1 MSASSTRAATA
12 GPSPPIMEE
21 LKAKAKKA
29 GLWNM
34 FLPKKHFPDSLTNLE
49 YASICET
56 MGRSPIGGEP
66 FNCSAPDTG
75 NMETLILYATPEQK
89 KQWLEPLMEG
99 KIRSAFAMTEPAV
112 ASSDA
117 TNIRSSIKR
126 DGDHYVINGRKWW
139 TSGAPDKRCK
149 IMIFMGQTDPE
160 CREAQAPV
168 DDPGADGHARR
179 DDDALALACSAMTT
193 RRTATAR
200 STSRT
205 CACRPR
211 TSCSARAAASR
222 SRRAGS
228 ARAAS
233 ITACARSGLRSARW
247 NRSASARCRA
257 PRSARPSPS
266 RA

>member
-1 MSASSTRAATA
+1 MAIPVLPPPSAKAVEIGERVKAFLDEHIIPAEHVYHRQLDE
-12 GPSPPIMEE
+12 GPDRWTVPPIMDE

-29 GLWNM
+29 GLWNL

-89 KQWLEPLMEG
+89 KQWLEPLMSGE
-99 KIRSAFAMTEPAV
+99 IRSAFAMTEPAV

-139 TSGAPDKRCK
+139 T
-149 IMIFMGQTDPE
+149 
-160 CREAQAPV
+160 
-168 DDPGADGHARR
+168 
-179 DDDALALACSAMTT
+179 
-193 RRTATAR
+193 
-200 STSRT
+200 
-205 CACRPR
+205 
-211 TSCSARAAASR
+211 
-222 SRRAGS
+222 
-228 ARAAS
+228 
-233 ITACARSGLRSARW
+233 
-247 NRSASARCRA
+247 
-257 PRSARPSPS
+257 
-266 RA
+266 